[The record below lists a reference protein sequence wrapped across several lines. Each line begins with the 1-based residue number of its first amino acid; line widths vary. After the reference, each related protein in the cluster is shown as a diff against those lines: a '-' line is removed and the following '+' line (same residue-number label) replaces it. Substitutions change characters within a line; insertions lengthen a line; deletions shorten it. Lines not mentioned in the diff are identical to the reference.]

1 MVSLLLTLDLGYAL
15 VLYQGCY
22 CLFWDHICYQY
33 HLPCYRTFV
42 AFVGFRYKCLGLGI
56 FSIIFSFNIIAE
68 AKMQVFP
75 SVEKNPLSES
85 QSFYS

>member
-1 MVSLLLTLDLGYAL
+1 
-15 VLYQGCY
+15 
-22 CLFWDHICYQY
+22 
-33 HLPCYRTFV
+33 
-42 AFVGFRYKCLGLGI
+42 VGFRYKCLGLGI
-56 FSIIFSFNIIAE
+56 FSIIFSLNIIAE